1 MSYSFI
7 TSCVDAFGD
16 DISEMTSIS
25 EDISADKFLKI
36 AREGGFLDDILSG
49 FGYQEMGQSLNKT
62 ARSAF
67 KDDWSISYSISYY
80 QGYPCVYMRHSAIE
94 HIWID
99 NAQKYE
105 RLSEDESN
113 ERQRIISCLTD
124 DIDESEATDR
134 NKSEKER
141 NKALVSFISNNL
153 DKMKEYRI
161 PASSLFT
168 YNHGFGD
175 KFSSILKKYD
185 KIIIKDLAASKEKS
199 SSFDY

>member
-1 MSYSFI
+1 MGYSFI
-7 TSCVDAFGD
+7 TSCVDASGD

-36 AREGGFLDDILSG
+36 AREGGFLDDILAG
-49 FGYQEMGQSLNKT
+49 FGYQDMGESLNKT
-62 ARSAF
+62 ARAAF
-67 KDDWSISYSISYY
+67 KDDWSVSYSTSYY

-99 NAQKYE
+99 DAQKYHP
-105 RLSEDESN
+105 LSEE
-113 ERQRIISCLTD
+113 ERDARQSMICELTD
-124 DIDESEATDR
+124 SIDETDATAKD
-134 NKSEKER
+134 KSEKER
-141 NKALVSFISNNL
+141 NKALISFLSNNL
-153 DKMKEYRI
+153 EKMKEYRI
-161 PASSLFT
+161 PANSLFT

-185 KIIIKDLAASKEKS
+185 KIIIKDLAVSKEKS

>member
-16 DISEMTSIS
+16 DISEMTAIS

-36 AREGGFLDDILSG
+36 AREGGFLDDILTG
-49 FGYQEMGQSLNKT
+49 FGYQEMGEALKKT

-67 KDDWSISYSISYY
+67 KDDWSVSYSTSYY

-99 NAQKYE
+99 NAQKYLS
-105 RLSEDESN
+105 LSEDEHDA
-113 ERQRIISCLTD
+113 RQSMICELTN
-124 DIDESEATDR
+124 DIDEADATAKD
-134 NKSEKER
+134 KSEKER
-141 NKALVSFISNNL
+141 NKALVSFLSNNL

-175 KFSSILKKYD
+175 KFSSILRKYD
-185 KIIIKDLAASKEKS
+185 KIIIKDLASSKEKS
-199 SSFDY
+199 SNFDY